1 MDSQQASGPA
11 DAERLPT
18 VEPAPRTPDTPAP
31 ADHEKDPL
39 EPSPSP
45 FASSLQRDV
54 HAQYTEIPLLVC
66 SFVSGLCD
74 SVTVNGSNVFLSMQ
88 TGNTVFLALGTSGL
102 PDDEPGL
109 WLRSIVSIAAFALG
123 CFCFSKTRHFKPK
136 RKLTLSLSFFVQ
148 SLAILIAAILTQ
160 VGVVKQFDSMDAARE
175 SNSFIVLLPIGFLA
189 WQFGGQIS
197 SSRMLGFGEV
207 PTCVLTSVYCDLLS
221 DPKLFAPL
229 WENPKRNRRFLA
241 VVTLL
246 VGGIAGGWIQHAN
259 RGMIIVLWI
268 AFAIKFALAVMW
280 ALWKGDDGGN

>member
-1 MDSQQASGPA
+1 MVAQQATGPA

-18 VEPAPRTPDTPAP
+18 VEPRAPDTSADDKQVAPAP
-31 ADHEKDPL
+31 PA
-39 EPSPSP
+39 PS
-45 FASSLQRDV
+45 FAGSLQRDV
-54 HAQYTEIPLLVC
+54 SSRYTDVPLLIC

-74 SVTVNGSNVFLSMQ
+74 SVTVNGSNVFVSMQ
-88 TGNTVFLALGTSGL
+88 TGNTIFLALGTSGL

-109 WLRSIVSIAAFALG
+109 WLRSLVSIASFALG
-123 CFCFSKTRHFKPK
+123 CFCFSNTRHLKPK

-160 VGVVKQFDSMDAARE
+160 VNVVKQFDSIDAARS

-197 SSRMLGFGEV
+197 SSRMLGYGEV
-207 PTCVLTSVYCDLLS
+207 PTCVLTSVYCDLVS

-246 VGGIAGGWIQHAN
+246 VGGIAGGWIQHTH
-259 RGMIIVLWI
+259 RGMITVLWI
-268 AFAIKFALAVMW
+268 AFAIKFGLAVLW
-280 ALWKGDDGGN
+280 ALWKGDDGRK

>member
-1 MDSQQASGPA
+1 MDPQQASGPA

-18 VEPAPRTPDTPAP
+18 VEPRAPDTSADEKQERPAP
-31 ADHEKDPL
+31 PAPT
-39 EPSPSP
+39 
-45 FASSLQRDV
+45 FASSLQSDV
-54 HAQYTEIPLLVC
+54 SARYTDIPLLVC

-74 SVTVNGSNVFLSMQ
+74 SVTVNGSNVFVSMQ

-109 WLRSIVSIAAFALG
+109 WLRSIVSIASFALG
-123 CFCFSKTRHFKPK
+123 CFCFSKTRHLKPK

-148 SLAILIAAILTQ
+148 SLAILLAAILTQ
-160 VGVVKQFDSMDAARE
+160 VNVVKQFNSIEAAHA
-175 SNSFIVLLPIGFLA
+175 SDSFIVLLPIGFLA

-229 WENPKRNRRFLA
+229 RENPKRNRRFMA

-246 VGGIAGGWIQHAN
+246 VGGIAGGWIQHTH
-259 RGMIIVLWI
+259 RGMITVLWI
-268 AFAIKFALAVMW
+268 AFAVKFALAVMW
-280 ALWKGDDGGN
+280 AFWKGDDGSK